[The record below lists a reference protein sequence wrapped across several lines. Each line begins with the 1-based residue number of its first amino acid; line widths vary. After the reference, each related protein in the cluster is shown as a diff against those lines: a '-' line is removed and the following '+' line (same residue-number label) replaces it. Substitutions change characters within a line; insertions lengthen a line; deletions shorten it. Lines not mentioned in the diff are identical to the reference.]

1 MIAVN
6 DYVIIRKDHPESSRN
21 GILLPYVKDL
31 VNNEIGAPFT
41 GTVESAG
48 ELVTLVK
55 AKDRVVFNDL
65 CRPWMLTDKE
75 DLLLIMKET
84 DIIGIISNGN

>member
-21 GILLPYVKDL
+21 GIILPYVKDL

-48 ELVTLVK
+48 ELVKLVK
-55 AKDRVVFNDL
+55 EKDKVVFNDL
-65 CRPWMLTDKE
+65 SRPWIIADKE
-75 DLLLIMKET
+75 DLLLVMKET
-84 DIIGIISNGN
+84 DIIGILSNGN

>member
-31 VNNEIGAPFT
+31 VNNEVGAPFT